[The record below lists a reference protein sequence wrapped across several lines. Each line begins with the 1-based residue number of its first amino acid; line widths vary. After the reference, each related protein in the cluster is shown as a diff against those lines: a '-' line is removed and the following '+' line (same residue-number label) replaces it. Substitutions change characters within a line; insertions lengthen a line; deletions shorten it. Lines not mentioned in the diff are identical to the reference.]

1 MRTGVIEA
9 VRAEAGVSEA
19 GAEAWHPVA
28 AEAVVREVHFARR
41 EEVEVEQESVRSLQ
55 QAVVEDLGPLCHRT
69 LRRQSPALEADAHR
83 AEKATRSARENA
95 ETGVLATAGARGSQA
110 GRLVARPP

>member
-1 MRTGVIEA
+1 MIEA

-19 GAEAWHPVA
+19 EAEAWHPVA
-28 AEAVVREVHFARR
+28 AEAVAEEVHFARR
-41 EEVEVEQESVRSLQ
+41 EEVGVEQEIVRFLQ
-55 QAVVEDLGPLCHRT
+55 QAVVEGLDPLCHRM

-95 ETGVLATAGARGSQA
+95 GKGVLATVGARGSQA
-110 GRLVARPP
+110 GRAVARPP